1 MNGGILVINGPN
13 LNLLGHREPT
23 LYGTRSLEEIN
34 QELASMAAKVGVR
47 IDFFQSNHEGELLDR
62 IQEAKADFEAIIINA
77 GALSHYSI
85 ALHDA
90 LRAVA
95 IPVVEVHLSNIYT
108 REEFRHHSLISP
120 VARGGIFGFG
130 ALSYRLAFLA
140 ACEIIKE
147 KREGEQNQAD

>member
-1 MNGGILVINGPN
+1 
-13 LNLLGHREPT
+13 
-23 LYGTRSLEEIN
+23 
-34 QELASMAAKVGVR
+34 MAAAAGIRV
-47 IDFFQSNHEGELLDR
+47 DFYQSNHEGELLDR
-62 IQEAKADFEAIIINA
+62 IQQARDNFEVIIINA

-90 LRAVA
+90 LRAAA
-95 IPVVEVHLSNIYT
+95 IPVIEVHLSNIYT

-130 ALSYRLAFLA
+130 PLSYRLAFLA

-147 KREGEQNQAD
+147 KREK

>member
-1 MNGGILVINGPN
+1 MNQGILIINGPN
-13 LNLLGHREPT
+13 LNLLGRREPS
-23 LYGTRSLEEIN
+23 LYGSQSLEEIN
-34 QELASMAAKVGVR
+34 RDLQSMAAAAGVR

-62 IQEAKADFEAIIINA
+62 IQQARDDFEVIIINA

-90 LRAVA
+90 LRAAA
-95 IPVVEVHLSNIYT
+95 IPVIEVHLSNIYT
-108 REEFRHHSLISP
+108 REEFRHYSLIAP

-147 KREGEQNQAD
+147 NQER

>member
-1 MNGGILVINGPN
+1 MSGGILIINGPN
-13 LNLLGHREPT
+13 LNLLGRREPS
-23 LYGTRSLEEIN
+23 LYGSRSLEEIN
-34 QELASMAAKVGVR
+34 QDLRSMAAAAGIRV
-47 IDFFQSNHEGELLDR
+47 DFYQSNHEGELLDR
-62 IQEAKADFEAIIINA
+62 IQQARDNFEVIIINA

-90 LRAVA
+90 LRAAA
-95 IPVVEVHLSNIYT
+95 IPVIEVHLSNIYT

-130 ALSYRLAFLA
+130 PLSYRLAFLA

-147 KREGEQNQAD
+147 KREK

>member
-1 MNGGILVINGPN
+1 MNGGVLVINGPN
-13 LNLLGHREPT
+13 LNLLGQREPSF
-23 LYGTRSLEEIN
+23 YGSRSLEEIN
-34 QELASMAAKVGVR
+34 QDLKSMAAAAGIR
-47 IDFFQSNHEGELLDR
+47 IDFFQSNHEGELVDR
-62 IQEAKADFEAIIINA
+62 IQQARDDFELIILNA

-85 ALHDA
+85 ALHDV

-95 IPVVEVHLSNIYT
+95 IPVIEVHLSNIYT

-147 KREGEQNQAD
+147 NR